1 MAKSYRANFEK
12 REKNKKASLSKE
24 RTSFK
29 KSLQKENFDD
39 DSAFANFKPIK
50 RNLHWPSGQFW
61 VKLGLKWLVNNTNYN
76 TS

>member
-24 RTSFK
+24 RTSFR
-29 KSLQKENFDD
+29 KSLHKENFDD

-50 RNLHWPSGQFW
+50 QKLH
-61 VKLGLKWLVNNTNYN
+61 
-76 TS
+76 